1 VASATRNLRELWRHL
16 LFKVSGGRS
25 TRWSRKWRN
34 KGHLLKDDVA
44 ERFSDIYANNY
55 WNRGKADV
63 PSSGGGSSVAATT
76 PLRDRLPALLAEL
89 QAKTFMDVGCGD
101 YTWMRTLELP
111 CPYIGVDIVAS
122 VIEANQAAF
131 GDDRHAFFQRN
142 AIGDDLPE
150 AEVVLCRDM
159 IFHLSLADGQSALRN
174 ILSKDRRFLIS
185 TTDTV
190 TDINGDIITGDFRAR
205 NLLRAPFN
213 LPEPIELIDD
223 SLVEPG
229 RKIGVWRAEDVRRAL
244 GA

>member
-1 VASATRNLRELWRHL
+1 MASTSRNLRELFRHW

-25 TRWSRKWRN
+25 TRWSKKWRY
-34 KGHLLKDDVA
+34 KGHLLKDDVT

-76 PLRDRLPALLAEL
+76 PLRERLPSLLAEL
-89 QAKTFMDVGCGD
+89 GATTFMDVGCGD
-101 YTWMRTLELP
+101 YTWMRTLDLP
-111 CPYIGVDIVAS
+111 CPYIGVDIVGA
-122 VIEANQAAF
+122 VIAANQATF
-131 GDDRHAFFQRN
+131 GDDRHSFFQRN
-142 AIGDDLPE
+142 AIADDLPQ
-150 AEVVLCRDM
+150 ADVVLCRDM
-159 IFHLSLADGQSALRN
+159 IFHLSLADGQSALKN
-174 ILSKDRRFLIS
+174 ILSKPRRYLIS

-190 TDINGDIITGDFRAR
+190 TDVNGDIITGDFRAR

-213 LPEPIELIDD
+213 LPAPMELIDD

-229 RKIGVWRAEDVRRAL
+229 RKIGVWRAEDVRKAL